1 MQLFEGAPGSEA
13 QYAANTWL
21 MQFQNR
27 EEAWQAA
34 LQLLDQ
40 PVCDPITRHPLDA
53 PQLVAMQILRL
64 KTQHEWSC
72 TDLHVQQTV
81 RQVSESS
88 CCGALPIH
96 ILALETKW
104 TTAEMQE
111 VLKIFQAEAR
121 DVMTAM
127 RVILAN
133 MSSAGKVM
141 TKEQQTSACRGLS
154 RIACCLAMNHATVL
168 FSNQKT
174 GTPVLVK
181 RPAPEQQD
189 FSIDFLELLLACS
202 SYEDIY
208 VVQPTLEI
216 WFFFLESNALRNEIS
231 WHRLDTAGQKHAAS
245 ILSRLVDAL
254 IRQCKY
260 PQWFIE
266 THEIVSDDPDIEAI
280 AQLRRTPWGVCG
292 RLRVNPKKSPTRVEL
307 VHQVDS
313 VFCSEY

>member
-1 MQLFEGAPGSEA
+1 MAKQLAACAMQLFEGAPGSEA

-81 RQVSESS
+81 RQTLLRLLEITCVTGNGLSAVSCRIACVTLANIVVKS
-88 CCGALPIH
+88 CKSWTNWKSELQRLVDAGFAAKRSQKAAVVLANVLGALPIH

-133 MSSAGKVM
+133 IPDERSSA
-141 TKEQQTSACRGLS
+141 L
-154 RIACCLAMNHATVL
+154 CCLESWVVGCIPTHETFGFTAAHL
-168 FSNQKT
+168 FSS
-174 GTPVLVK
+174 GLL
-181 RPAPEQQD
+181 D
-189 FSIDFLELLLACS
+189 ELFDIVIGDK
-202 SYEDIY
+202 EDQAQ
-208 VVQPTLEI
+208 V
-216 WFFFLESNALRNEIS
+216 
-231 WHRLDTAGQKHAAS
+231 
-245 ILSRLVDAL
+245 IL
-254 IRQCKY
+254 
-260 PQWFIE
+260 FIFR
-266 THEIVSDDPDIEAI
+266 D
-280 AQLRRTPWGVCG
+280 Q
-292 RLRVNPKKSPTRVEL
+292 
-307 VHQVDS
+307 
-313 VFCSEY
+313 